1 FLDPK
6 SHEQLTKKQH
16 DFLKDLLTGLTK
28 DQQEQALEEFRR
40 KVQDLNDK
48 LNDAIEQVRIDD
60 ANKRIANI
68 RDDNEREK
76 QQIEQGYL
84 NTLASL
90 KKAEANLIKQVDEDV
105 KQGLDPAIAQRK
117 KFGIRLIF
125 GDLADQAE
133 VKKNQ
138 DLSDNAFKTFQK
150 TVKDSNEFFEEQLT
164 EVDVMMAARIVNE
177 EDAEPA
183 GTISYKKFQEN
194 ITALLQQQKAE
205 RDQIRKAE
213 LEADL

>member
-48 LNDAIEQVRIDD
+48 LNDTIEQVRIDD

-68 RDDNEREK
+68 RDDNQREE

-117 KFGIRLIF
+117 KFGIRLLF

-133 VKKNQ
+133 VNKTNQ
-138 DLSDNAFKTFQK
+138 LVDLSFKTFQK
-150 TVKDSNEFFEEQLT
+150 TLKESNEFFEEQL
-164 EVDVMMAARIVNE
+164 VDVDVNIAARIVKE
-177 EDAEPA
+177 KEALAA
-183 GTISYKKFQEN
+183 GTIDYKTFQTN
-194 ITALLQQQKAE
+194 VTNLLKQAKAE
-205 RDQIRKAE
+205 RD
-213 LEADL
+213 